1 MNDWVNRHIL
11 AILVVI
17 ICGGFAAGLGAYV
30 TNENQR
36 EADRRRAPRRTSS
49 AG

>member
-1 MNDWVNRHIL
+1 MNDWVERHVL
-11 AILVVI
+11 AILVII

-36 EADRRRAPRRTSS
+36 VAELAVIAWTVLR
-49 AG
+49 